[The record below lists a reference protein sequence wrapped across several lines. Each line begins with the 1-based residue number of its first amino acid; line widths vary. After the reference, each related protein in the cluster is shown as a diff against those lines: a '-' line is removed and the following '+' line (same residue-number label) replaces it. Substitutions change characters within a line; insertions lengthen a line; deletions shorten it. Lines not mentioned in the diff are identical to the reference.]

1 MDDKVL
7 VNIIVPILEKKY
19 EIFLPVS
26 KTVGETII
34 LVSKALV
41 ELSNGHYNYQNKEK
55 LYNKVSGVQYNLSD
69 IIKNTDIRNGTDLI
83 FI

>member
-7 VNIIVPILEKKY
+7 VNIIVPKLEKKY

-26 KTVGETII
+26 KTIGETII
-34 LVSKALV
+34 LVAKALV
-41 ELSNGHYNYQNKEK
+41 ELSNGHYQYQNKEK
-55 LYNKVSGVQYNLSD
+55 LYNKVTGIQYNLQD
-69 IIKNTDIRNGTDLI
+69 IVKSTDIRNGTDLI